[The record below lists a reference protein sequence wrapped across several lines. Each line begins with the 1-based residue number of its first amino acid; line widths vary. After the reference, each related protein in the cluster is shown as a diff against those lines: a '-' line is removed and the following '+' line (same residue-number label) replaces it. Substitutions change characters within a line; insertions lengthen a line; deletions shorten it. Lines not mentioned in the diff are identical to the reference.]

1 MPQLDPSVFAPQ
13 LIWLTIT
20 FVILYVLMARIAL
33 PRIGEVLEARQDRIA
48 HDLDAAATL
57 KAAAE
62 KALAE
67 YEQSLAKS
75 RSEAQSLLSQAA
87 EDRTRKATERQAKLD
102 ATIAGQLRDAESRI
116 NDARKAAMDNV
127 TEVAKEVAR
136 SATAKL
142 IGVEPSDAAVDA
154 ALAAAKG
161 DR

>member
-13 LIWLTIT
+13 LIWLAIT

-33 PRIGEVLEARQDRIA
+33 PHIGEVLEARQDRIA
-48 HDLDAAATL
+48 HDLDAAAAF

-87 EDRTRKATERQAKLD
+87 EERTRKATERQAELD
-102 ATIAGQLRDAESRI
+102 AKIAGQLRDAESRI
-116 NDARKAAMDNV
+116 NDSRKAAMDNV

-142 IGVEPSDAAVDA
+142 IGVEPSDVAVDA

>member
-1 MPQLDPSVFAPQ
+1 MPQLDPTTFAPQ
-13 LIWLTIT
+13 LIWLAIT

-57 KAAAE
+57 KAEAE

-75 RSEAQSLLSQAA
+75 HSEAQSLLSQAA
-87 EDRTRKATERQAKLD
+87 EERTRKATERQAKLD
-102 ATIAGQLRDAESRI
+102 AKIAGQLRDSESRI
-116 NDARKAAMDNV
+116 ADARQAAMDNV
-127 TEVAKEVAR
+127 TEVAKDVAR
-136 SATAKL
+136 SATGKL

-161 DR
+161 DG